1 MSKNIYQKKL
11 QEVIDDLETSKTE
24 GLSDHEV
31 SERLETYGENKLQ
44 ESDSKSKW
52 EILLD
57 NLNNIIVYL
66 LAVAAIISIA
76 MGDWIEAIAVML
88 AVLISVLTGY
98 FVETKRS
105 EEHTSELQSR

>member
-1 MSKNIYQKKL
+1 MSDQ
-11 QEVIDDLETSKTE
+11 
-24 GLSDHEV
+24 EV
-31 SERLETYGENKLQ
+31 SERLENYGENKLQ

-98 FVETKRS
+98 FVEIKAQKSVEALQDMVNTSVHVIRNGKR
-105 EEHTSELQSR
+105 LRLILLN